1 PAAVDD
7 QTEELEVNALGRRT
21 ARPLVCAV
29 GAAGRRPAAAVGVAG
44 RARVPVPVV
53 AVTARAELVDGAVL
67 AVAAGVERTRRH
79 VEPHGRRAGVGERPA
94 DELPVLAAVAPA
106 PASARREVR
115 LHPEGLALGGR
126 IDARV
131 QRGLESPYAAS
142 R

>member
-1 PAAVDD
+1 MTSP
-7 QTEELEVNALGRRT
+7 
-21 ARPLVCAV
+21 
-29 GAAGRRPAAAVGVAG
+29 
-44 RARVPVPVV
+44 
-53 AVTARAELVDGAVL
+53 
-67 AVAAGVERTRRH
+67 
-79 VEPHGRRAGVGERPA
+79 EPPRLLNGHLTSSSSFSDPHRSRAGVGERPA

-142 R
+142 RSEQRPQLLEAAEDDAARGRRG